1 MLQKPW
7 ESFSAS
13 EITMH
18 NLNTFLSLRLQIL
31 SEETILQQSFDPKCT
46 GDSLNLSVHF
56 AIANAFV

>member
-7 ESFSAS
+7 ESFSAL

-18 NLNTFLSLRLQIL
+18 NLNTFLSLHLEVL
-31 SEETILQQSFDPKCT
+31 CEETILQQSFDPKCT
-46 GDSLNLSVHF
+46 GDSLNPSVHF